1 MNHLLYKLKQRPT
14 PTKRPTKT
22 KKLIIKPPTI
32 NKIKQLLTHI
42 FNLVNIRSE
51 MQRRRITRR
60 LLYQL
65 RTLPDNPHDLIPSR
79 TSPTSIDKH
88 PTIINPYTEELNT
101 LLIELHRLLTKR
113 RNHLLRTH
121 HASGTKRANR
131 TKKTKKTKRAKQTK
145 SRRHN

>member
-1 MNHLLYKLKQRPT
+1 
-14 PTKRPTKT
+14 
-22 KKLIIKPPTI
+22 
-32 NKIKQLLTHI
+32 
-42 FNLVNIRSE
+42 

-88 PTIINPYTEELNT
+88 PTIINPYTEELNI

-131 TKKTKKTKRAKQTK
+131 TKKTKRAKQTK
-145 SRRHN
+145 SRRHS